1 MKTIILS
8 LSLVFTLSSFI
19 AHAEEL
25 KAKKLENVE
34 FLSISYTDFKPG
46 KADRAME
53 IIREHY
59 FPASKKAGTQ
69 VPYIVR
75 LQSGEWDMVTA
86 WKLKDGYSSMEWE
99 LTADGVKWMSAFM
112 KQEGEEKSK
121 KIRDE
126 FNNLIQRT
134 SHVIGYH
141 PTDIKE

>member
-8 LSLVFTLSSFI
+8 LSLVFSLASFI

-53 IIREHY
+53 IIRDHY

-69 VPYIVR
+69 VPYIVQ
-75 LQSGEWDMVTA
+75 LHSGEWDMITA

-99 LTADGVKWMSAFM
+99 LTEDGVKWMSAFM
-112 KQEGEEKSK
+112 KQEGKEKSK
-121 KIRDE
+121 EIRDE
-126 FNNLIQRT
+126 FNSLIQRS